1 MAAGHAAVLPFR
13 YGQPGSLVA
22 TPPASG
28 RLKLTVVI
36 VGVGL
41 LLAGCMMGPDYKR
54 PDTPA
59 GEAWRVAP
67 ATSESIANLPW
78 WELLKDPELHQLI
91 RTALLENLDLQIATA
106 NIEEFQAQ
114 LMIAK
119 FDLIPSFTYSGHVF
133 GFRNT
138 NTSAFP
144 VPGGGAVPTSGKNG
158 ITLSHEAASVGLKWE
173 LDLWGRIR
181 RSIEAA
187 RAQLLSKQEN

>member
-1 MAAGHAAVLPFR
+1 MRRCAA
-13 YGQPGSLVA
+13 LV
-22 TPPASG
+22 
-28 RLKLTVVI
+28 VVA
-36 VGVGL
+36 L

-119 FDLIPSFTYSGHVF
+119 FDLIPSFTYSAHAF

-138 NTSAFP
+138 NTAAFP
-144 VPGGGAVPTSGKNG
+144 VPGGGAVPTSEKNG
-158 ITLSHEAASVGLKWE
+158 LTLSHEAASVGLK
-173 LDLWGRIR
+173 
-181 RSIEAA
+181 
-187 RAQLLSKQEN
+187 